1 MKKIIY
7 SSAAPDPIGPYSQ
20 AVQVGDFV
28 YVSGQIPIVPE
39 TGDII
44 LGNPESATHQVM
56 KNIGVI
62 LAEVDLGFAHI
73 VKTSI
78 FLENMDD
85 FAVVNAAYG
94 SYFSDNFP
102 ARETVQVAK
111 LPKGVAVEISVIAVN
126 D

>member
-28 YVSGQIPIVPE
+28 FVSGQIPIVPE

-44 LGNPESATHQVM
+44 MGNPESATHQAM
-56 KNIGVI
+56 KNISAI
-62 LAEVDLGFAHI
+62 LAEIDLSFEHI

-85 FAVVNAAYG
+85 FSVVNAAYG

-111 LPKGVAVEISVIAVN
+111 LPKGVAVEISVIAVK